1 MTEKSLEER
10 IKFLTELLKL
20 LWFTVIA
27 LGGGIVGLLL
37 KLDNFLKVLFVLVGI
52 LLEVSLLIAIFKVT
66 TDIKRLLQVLDKFNT
81 KGEER

>member
-37 KLDNFLKVLFVLVGI
+37 KIDSVLKVMLIVIGT
-52 LLEVSLLIAIFKVT
+52 LLEVMLFIAIFKVIA
-66 TDIKRLLQVLDKFNT
+66 DINELFRKLDKLNC
-81 KGEER
+81 KGGIK

>member
-20 LWFTVIA
+20 LWFTFIA

-37 KLDNFLKVLFVLVGI
+37 KLDNPIKVI
-52 LLEVSLLIAIFKVT
+52 LLVLGIFAEIILATLVIHFFLEVNKLLRK
-66 TDIKRLLQVLDKFNT
+66 LDKLNN
-81 KGEER
+81 GG

>member
-1 MTEKSLEER
+1 MTEKSIEER

-37 KLDNFLKVLFVLVGI
+37 KLDNPIKVI
-52 LLEVSLLIAIFKVT
+52 LLLLGIFTEMVLAGFVIHFFLEVNNLLEK
-66 TDIKRLLQVLDKFNT
+66 LDKLNN
-81 KGEER
+81 KED

>member
-37 KLDNFLKVLFVLVGI
+37 KLDSPIKVI
-52 LLEVSLLIAIFKVT
+52 LLLLGIFTEMVLAGFV
-66 TDIKRLLQVLDKFNT
+66 IHFFLEINNLLAKFDKLNN
-81 KGEER
+81 KGD